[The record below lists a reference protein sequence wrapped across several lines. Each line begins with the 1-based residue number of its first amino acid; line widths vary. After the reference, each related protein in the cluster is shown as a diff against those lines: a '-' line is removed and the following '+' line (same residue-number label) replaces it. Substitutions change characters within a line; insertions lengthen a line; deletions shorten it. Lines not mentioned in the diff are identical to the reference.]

1 MMRVKELIK
10 QLEEC
15 PPENEVTFYYLK
27 NYDLSGC
34 ELETILSTDM
44 QTEITIKKINTD
56 EGGNEDE

>member
-10 QLEEC
+10 KLLEC
-15 PPENEVTFYYLK
+15 PLENEVTFYHLK

-34 ELETILSTDM
+34 ELDTILSTDM